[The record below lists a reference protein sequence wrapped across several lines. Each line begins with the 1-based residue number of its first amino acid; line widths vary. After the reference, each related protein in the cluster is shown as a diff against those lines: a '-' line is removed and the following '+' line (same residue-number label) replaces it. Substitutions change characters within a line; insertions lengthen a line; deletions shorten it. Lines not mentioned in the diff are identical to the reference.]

1 MGRKMGRKRV
11 VVEVHGVEGE
21 EVFNEVF
28 NYE

>member
-11 VVEVHGVEGE
+11 VVVEVYGVEGE
-21 EVFNEVF
+21 EEVF